1 LCDRLRDEDLPNLGV
16 KLEDQEES
24 QSSVIK
30 FVDPETLRKE
40 RQQQLEEIEKKKK
53 EKEEMKRR
61 QEEEKAAKLA
71 KAQVPPSE
79 MFKHET
85 DKYSAFDEQGIPTHD
100 NTGEAISAK
109 QIKKLKKLYQQQEKL
124 YNTVGPGA
132 GK

>member
-1 LCDRLRDEDLPNLGV
+1 
-16 KLEDQEES
+16 S